1 MNMNQMILD
10 AYRKRDKN
18 SLKSLNE
25 NLTEHLQTLDTFFDE
40 YLDLF
45 SDRMSAAEN
54 LKDPVWIAY
63 KDKLEEH
70 KVAKQNLKL
79 TEYYLEML

>member
-10 AYRKRDKN
+10 AYRKQDKN
-18 SLKSLNE
+18 SLSTIKE
-25 NLTEHLQTLDTFFDE
+25 NISGHLQTLDKFFDE

-45 SDRMSAAEN
+45 SDRMSGTEDN
-54 LKDPVWIAY
+54 KDPVWRAY

-70 KVAKQNLKL
+70 KVATQNLKL
-79 TEYYLEML
+79 TEYYLGML